1 MQRSGESEDGC
12 SARAQSRTVAIVR
25 QKQGRCPAVV
35 TSIRCDLPGAGCP
48 RAISRT
54 NQIGGY
60 SCPYDSR
67 FNSLL
72 NELFRIGRLL
82 LKSSPEAG
90 IAIDIKPYRSRA
102 GSAPPCN
109 CAGSPRPGKKT
120 RVLWARAG
128 TLLPGDDC
136 GQNPAVPSP
145 LANLRWRRALMSH
158 TLGPIEIIGGPLFVA
173 DRSGRVLHDHR
184 YLTMGFWSAHGPSG

>member
-1 MQRSGESEDGC
+1 VQGSGESEDGC

-72 NELFRIGRLL
+72 NELFRICQVIVEIL
-82 LKSSPEAG
+82 P
-90 IAIDIKPYRSRA
+90 RSGDSDRHQTV
-102 GSAPPCN
+102 SFTCRVRPPCN

-184 YLTMGFWSAHGPSG
+184 YLTMGFWSANGPSG